1 MFPVYLVW
9 LQQTIS
15 IHQSN
20 QNMINVAIILKII
33 FLILFMIRL
42 VCIPK
47 TNVDLK
53 KEKKKLVCFNQ
64 AEGKKSN

>member
-53 KEKKKLVCFNQ
+53 KEKKKVGLFQSSRREKV
-64 AEGKKSN
+64 